1 MLPNVT
7 KTSPK
12 SRKSRKKSQKFYCAC
27 CDYYSSRKND
37 YIKHLATQKH
47 KKKASPNV
55 TKTSPK
61 NVKTRTKVAKIFV
74 CEHCSKEYKSRNGLW
89 RHKKKCMPVISQNNA
104 KVEELEAKLQ
114 LVMETQIKQNTQLFE
129 KQGEF
134 MGMMAPVMKKIGENG
149 GISSQNNCNNT
160 TNNTINNNINI
171 NLYLNEHCKNALN
184 IEDFVKKIQL
194 SLEDYN
200 FALENGYAKG
210 VTNVLIKNIGDLD
223 DTERPIHSSDKK
235 RGKFYVKSQGEWK
248 KENGEMVDQVI
259 TTVGNKLNTYDVDN
273 ITAEDFKDPDIM
285 EKYQINTL
293 KLAKKSDPK
302 EASKE
307 RKKIKSELANTVSL
321 KDALEKANE
330 QLTND

>member
-1 MLPNVT
+1 ML
-7 KTSPK
+7 PK
-12 SRKSRKKSQKFYCAC
+12 SRKTRKKSQNFYCEC

-47 KKKASPNV
+47 KKNMLPNV
-55 TKTSPK
+55 TETLPK
-61 NVKTRTKVAKIFV
+61 KSKSRTKVAKIFV
-74 CEHCSKEYKSRNGLW
+74 CEICNKEYKSRKGLW
-89 RHKKKCMPVISQNNA
+89 GHKKKCMPVNLKIDPEVKELKEIIENQDEKIQLLMENN
-104 KVEELEAKLQ
+104 KYHK
-114 LVMETQIKQNTQLFE
+114 KFE
-129 KQGEF
+129 K
-134 MGMMAPVMKKIGENG
+134 MVAPVIKAIGENG

-210 VTNVLIKNIGDLD
+210 VSNVLIKNIGDLD

-248 KENGEMVDQVI
+248 KEDGEMVDKVI

-273 ITAEDFKDPDIM
+273 ITAEDFKDPEVM
-285 EKYQINTL
+285 ELYQKNTL

-302 EASKE
+302 EANKE

-330 QLTND
+330 KIINE

>member
-1 MLPNVT
+1 MLPTVT

-12 SRKSRKKSQKFYCAC
+12 SVKSVKKVLKLYCPC
-27 CDYYSSRKND
+27 CDYYASQKSHFR
-37 YIKHLATQKH
+37 KHLTTRKH
-47 KKKASPNV
+47 LKNASPNV

-61 NVKTRTKVAKIFV
+61 SLKSVKKSVKIFV
-74 CEHCSKEYKSRNGLW
+74 CEHCDKEYKSRNGLW
-89 RHKKKCMPVISQNNA
+89 RHKKKCMPVKSQIDPE
-104 KVEELEAKLQ
+104 VEKLKEKLHQ
-114 LVMETQIKQNTQLFE
+114 EEMNQMLNDKIEMIQGQFME
-129 KQGEF
+129 
-134 MGMMAPVMKKIGENG
+134 MVAPVMKHIGENG

-210 VTNVLIKNIGDLD
+210 VTNVLIKNIEDLD
-223 DTERPIHSSDKK
+223 DTQRPIHSSDKK

-248 KENGEMVDQVI
+248 KENGEMVDKVI

-273 ITAEDFKDPDIM
+273 ITAEDFKDPEVMDL
-285 EKYQINTL
+285 YQKNTL

-302 EASKE
+302 EANKE

-330 QLTND
+330 QITND

>member
-1 MLPNVT
+1 MSQNVT

-12 SRKSRKKSQKFYCAC
+12 SRKSRKKSQNFYCEY
-27 CDYYSSRKND
+27 CDYYSCRKND
-37 YIKHLATQKH
+37 YVKHLATQKH

-61 NVKTRTKVAKIFV
+61 SVKTRTKVAKIFV
-74 CEHCSKEYKSRNGLW
+74 CECCNKEYKSRNGLW
-89 RHKKKCMPVISQNNA
+89 RHKKKCMPVNLKIDPEVKELKEKNRIQ
-104 KVEELEAKLQ
+104 EEKIQ
-114 LVMETQIKQNTQLFE
+114 LLMENQKYHKKFE
-129 KQGEF
+129 K
-134 MGMMAPVMKKIGENG
+134 MVAPVIKAIGENG

-184 IEDFVKKIQL
+184 IEDFVKKIL
-194 SLEDYN
+194 IEDKDYN

-273 ITAEDFKDPDIM
+273 ITAEDFKDPEVM
-285 EKYQINTL
+285 ELYQKNTL

>member
-12 SRKSRKKSQKFYCAC
+12 SRKSRKKSQKFYCEC
-27 CDYYSSRKND
+27 CDYHSSRKND

-74 CEHCSKEYKSRNGLW
+74 CECCNKEYKSRNGLW
-89 RHKKKCMPVISQNNA
+89 RHKKKCMPVNLENNA

-114 LVMETQIKQNTQLFE
+114 LVMETQIKQNTQLFK
-129 KQGEF
+129 KQGQF
-134 MGMMAPVMKKIGENG
+134 MEMVAPVMKHIGENG

-210 VTNVLIKNIGDLD
+210 VTNVLIKNIEDLD
-223 DTERPIHSSDKK
+223 DTQRPIHSSDKK

-248 KENGEMVDQVI
+248 KENGEMVDKVI

-273 ITAEDFKDPDIM
+273 ISAEDFKDPEVMDL
-285 EKYQINTL
+285 YQKNTL

-302 EASKE
+302 EANKE

-330 QLTND
+330 QITND